1 MKKFFM
7 TFAAVLC
14 CTLTMTMFTACG
26 SDDDETPADSKALVI
41 NLDSIVIKPYLA
53 FGSSVADAEQYIKDT
68 FSDYEAWESG
78 ELEPFDQED
87 ESRTYIKE
95 YDNGN
100 RSMSFYFANADG
112 TNLAL
117 VSYDYFFP
125 VSKESVM
132 AELERNGLVY
142 KGEIRFDDYNA
153 DHCYLYLSADG
164 TLEVQFS
171 TWKKNGGSWALSFQ
185 PFDKNDLNYLI

>member
-1 MKKFFM
+1 MKKILM
-7 TFAAVLC
+7 TAVVLC
-14 CTLTMTMFTACG
+14 SWMTMTVFTACG

-41 NLDSIVIKPYLA
+41 NLDSVVIKPYLA

-78 ELEPFDQED
+78 ELEPYDQED
-87 ESRTYIKE
+87 APRTYFKE
-95 YDNGN
+95 YVNGN
-100 RSMSFYFANADG
+100 RSMSFCFDNADG
-112 TNLAL
+112 TNLVL

-125 VSKESVM
+125 VSKEPVM
-132 AELERNGLVY
+132 AELERNGFVY
-142 KGEIRFDDYNA
+142 KGEVRFADYNA

-171 TWKKNGGSWALSFQ
+171 TWKKDGGSWALSFQ
-185 PFDKNDLNYLI
+185 PVDKNDLNHLI